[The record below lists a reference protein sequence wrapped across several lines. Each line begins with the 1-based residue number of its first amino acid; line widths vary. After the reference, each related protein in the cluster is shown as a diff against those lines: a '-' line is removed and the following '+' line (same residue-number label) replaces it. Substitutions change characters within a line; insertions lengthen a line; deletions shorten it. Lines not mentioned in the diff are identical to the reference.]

1 MAISYF
7 NPMKTFL
14 SAYDTCIQSASP
26 DYCRNSVSSSTPA
39 VVDVYLKTYENC
51 RRIMS
56 ADSCQKILA
65 PDQNQTLQAIPLVAI
80 GFIFGAVI
88 FGKKG

>member
-7 NPMKTFL
+7 NPLKTFL
-14 SAYDTCIQSASP
+14 SSYDLCIRSASP

-39 VVDVYLKTYENC
+39 IMDTYLKTYENC
-51 RRIMS
+51 RIALGS
-56 ADSCQKILA
+56 EACQNILA
-65 PDQNQTLQAIPLVAI
+65 PDQNPTLQALPLLAI
-80 GFIFGAVI
+80 GFLAGAII